1 MSNSKLNENIIDKDK
16 FEYLVKLGLS
26 NEEIVDFF
34 MTNSAKMWSWIKKTY
49 NTKRPL
55 VILKKMRTEGK
66 IDFLVKQRKLAEK
79 NPAVSIWLGKNYY
92 SQTDEK
98 VQDNANDYEDLN
110 PLSELLKDDIVDVE
124 FAKNQEKQAS
134 ESVEKEN
141 VKDDSDF

>member
-124 FAKNQEKQAS
+124 FAKNQEKQAT
-134 ESVEKEN
+134 ESTEKETI
-141 VKDDSDF
+141 KDDSDF

>member
-124 FAKNQEKQAS
+124 FAKNQEKQVT
-134 ESVEKEN
+134 ESTEKEN

>member
-1 MSNSKLNENIIDKDK
+1 MSISKLNENIIDKDR

-124 FAKNQEKQAS
+124 FAKNQEKQAT

>member
-124 FAKNQEKQAS
+124 FAKNQEKKAT

-141 VKDDSDF
+141 IKDDSDF

>member
-1 MSNSKLNENIIDKDK
+1 MSISKLNENIIDKDK

-124 FAKNQEKQAS
+124 FAKNQEKQAT
-134 ESVEKEN
+134 ESTEKEN
-141 VKDDSDF
+141 IKDDSDF

>member
-1 MSNSKLNENIIDKDK
+1 
-16 FEYLVKLGLS
+16 
-26 NEEIVDFF
+26 

-124 FAKNQEKQAS
+124 FAKNQEKQAT
-134 ESVEKEN
+134 ESTEKETI
-141 VKDDSDF
+141 KDDSDF

>member
-124 FAKNQEKQAS
+124 FAKNQEKQAT
-134 ESVEKEN
+134 ESTEKEN

>member
-1 MSNSKLNENIIDKDK
+1 MSISKLNENIIDKDK

-124 FAKNQEKQAS
+124 FAKNQEKQAT
-134 ESVEKEN
+134 ESTEKEN

>member
-79 NPAVSIWLGKNYY
+79 IVVSIWLGKNYY

-124 FAKNQEKQAS
+124 FAKNQEKQAT

>member
-110 PLSELLKDDIVDVE
+110 PLSELLKDDIVDIE
-124 FAKNQEKQAS
+124 FAKNQEKQAT

>member
-1 MSNSKLNENIIDKDK
+1 MSISKLNENIIDKDK

-124 FAKNQEKQAS
+124 FAKNQEKQAT

>member
-1 MSNSKLNENIIDKDK
+1 MRISKLNENIIDKDK

-124 FAKNQEKQAS
+124 FAKNQEKQAT
-134 ESVEKEN
+134 ESIEKETI
-141 VKDDSDF
+141 KDDSDF

>member
-124 FAKNQEKQAS
+124 FAKNQEKQAT